1 MLNDAEVKQFTNPYV
16 KKWLVLLKEA
26 VYDAE
31 DILDEIATEALR
43 HKMEAAESTWVPA
56 PFDSQSME
64 SRVKGII
71 DRLEE
76 MAQEKD
82 DLGLKEGV
90 GERVLSQRW
99 PSTSL
104 VDESLVYGRDDE
116 KEKMI
121 ELVLSDDAR
130 STIDAI
136 GVISIVGMGGVGKTT
151 LAQLLYN
158 DERVKEHFDLKGWV
172 CVSEEFDPIRITKA
186 ILEETTRSIIKTN
199 NLNQLQVEL
208 KEKIN
213 MKKFLL
219 VLDDV
224 WNEDASNW
232 ALLQTPLIVGAKG
245 SKIVVTTRNTK
256 VATIMRAIYNH
267 RLGEL
272 SSESS
277 WALFRKLAFENGDS
291 SARPQLEAMAKK
303 ILDKCQGLPLA
314 IKAVGSLL
322 YSVVD
327 ARKWDDILNSQIW
340 NMQTDTVLPALRL
353 SYYYLPSH
361 LKRCFAYCS
370 IFPKDYELEK
380 HKLILLWMAE
390 GLLEES
396 KSKRRM
402 EEVGESYFDELLS
415 MSFFQNSVRRKETH
429 FVMHDLIHDLSQL
442 VSEEFSISLEDG
454 RVRHISE
461 KTRHLSY
468 VKTKYD
474 TLDRCGT
481 LSEFKCLRTF
491 LSLDRYEVGY
501 CYLSTRVLH
510 NLSSEIRCLRV
521 LCLSKYMIFYLPDS
535 IGKLQHLRYF
545 DLSCALIKK
554 LPESICSLYNL
565 QTLILVDCR
574 HLNELPSRI
583 ENLINM
589 CYLDIRGA
597 RLKETPCHIGHLK
610 SLQYLSNFIVGQKSG
625 LRIGELKEI
634 SSLRGI
640 FTISNLQNVK
650 CGRDAMEANLKDKGY
665 LDELVLKWDE
675 VAGDHHVIQQNED
688 VIDNLEPHSNLKRL
702 YIYCFGGSRFPTW
715 VANPLFSNLRSLEL
729 ENCKNCSSLP
739 PLGQLPSLEDLII
752 SGMNGIE
759 RVGSEFYNYHYGNAS
774 SSNTIK
780 PCFPSLQT
788 LIFHSMP
795 NWEKWLCCGCRRG
808 EFPRLRK
815 LCIRSC
821 PKLVGKL
828 PKQLRSLKSLHIVGC
843 PKLLVASL
851 RAPAIN
857 ELEMVDCGKLLL
869 KRPAIGFTALQ
880 NSRIQISSIS
890 QWKQLPEG
898 ALYLSIKEHDSVE
911 TLIEEELLRSN
922 TTCLLKSLEI
932 KYCGFSRSLHR
943 VGIPT
948 NALKWLYISHC
959 PKLDLLLSVLLRC
972 HHPFLE
978 YIYICDS
985 TCDPLPLSF
994 SLSIFPRL
1002 RDFAVSNLEGL
1013 EFLSV
1018 SISEEDST
1026 SHGYQVSIARCPDLV
1041 YIGLPVVEL
1050 GRYYISRCRKLK
1062 LLAVAQK
1069 LSLSSLDSLRL
1080 EDCPELLL
1088 QRDGLPSNLHQLHIL
1103 SCKQLTSQE
1112 DWGLQTLNSLTKFK
1126 ISGGCREV
1134 RSFPWEC
1141 LLPSTITTLEIK
1153 HLPNLKSLDSKGIQH
1168 LTSLTTF
1175 FISSCPEL
1183 KSLTDAGLQ
1192 HLTSLEKLQISN
1204 CSKLQYLTIER
1215 LPDSLSC
1222 LTIEKCPLL
1231 EHRCQFEEGQDWE
1244 YIAHIQHIVINNVLY

>member
-1 MLNDAEVKQFTNPYV
+1 M
-16 KKWLVLLKEA
+16 
-26 VYDAE
+26 
-31 DILDEIATEALR
+31 
-43 HKMEAAESTWVPA
+43 
-56 PFDSQSME
+56 
-64 SRVKGII
+64 
-71 DRLEE
+71 
-76 MAQEKD
+76 
-82 DLGLKEGV
+82 
-90 GERVLSQRW
+90 
-99 PSTSL
+99 
-104 VDESLVYGRDDE
+104 
-116 KEKMI
+116 
-121 ELVLSDDAR
+121 
-130 STIDAI
+130 
-136 GVISIVGMGGVGKTT
+136 
-151 LAQLLYN
+151 
-158 DERVKEHFDLKGWV
+158 
-172 CVSEEFDPIRITKA
+172 
-186 ILEETTRSIIKTN
+186 
-199 NLNQLQVEL
+199 
-208 KEKIN
+208 
-213 MKKFLL
+213 
-219 VLDDV
+219 
-224 WNEDASNW
+224 
-232 ALLQTPLIVGAKG
+232 
-245 SKIVVTTRNTK
+245 
-256 VATIMRAIYNH
+256 
-267 RLGEL
+267 
-272 SSESS
+272 
-277 WALFRKLAFENGDS
+277 
-291 SARPQLEAMAKK
+291 
-303 ILDKCQGLPLA
+303 
-314 IKAVGSLL
+314 
-322 YSVVD
+322 
-327 ARKWDDILNSQIW
+327 
-340 NMQTDTVLPALRL
+340 
-353 SYYYLPSH
+353 
-361 LKRCFAYCS
+361 
-370 IFPKDYELEK
+370 
-380 HKLILLWMAE
+380 
-390 GLLEES
+390 
-396 KSKRRM
+396 
-402 EEVGESYFDELLS
+402 
-415 MSFFQNSVRRKETH
+415 
-429 FVMHDLIHDLSQL
+429 
-442 VSEEFSISLEDG
+442 
-454 RVRHISE
+454 
-461 KTRHLSY
+461 
-468 VKTKYD
+468 
-474 TLDRCGT
+474 
-481 LSEFKCLRTF
+481 
-491 LSLDRYEVGY
+491 
-501 CYLSTRVLH
+501 
-510 NLSSEIRCLRV
+510 
-521 LCLSKYMIFYLPDS
+521 
-535 IGKLQHLRYF
+535 RYF

-565 QTLILVDCR
+565 QTLILVDCH

-589 CYLDIRGA
+589 RYLDIRGA

-634 SSLRGI
+634 SSLKGI

-650 CGRDAMEANLKDKGY
+650 CGRDAMETNLKDKGY

-675 VAGDHHVIQQNED
+675 GAGDHHVLQQNED
-688 VIDNLEPHSNLKRL
+688 VIDNLEPHTNLKRL

-795 NWEKWLCCGCRRG
+795 NWEKWLCCGCRHG
-808 EFPRLRK
+808 EFPCLRK

-821 PKLVGKL
+821 PKLIGKL

-843 PKLLVASL
+843 PQLLVASL
-851 RAPAIN
+851 RAPTIN

-890 QWKQLPEG
+890 QWRQLPEG

-943 VGIPT
+943 VGIP
-948 NALKWLYISHC
+948 NSALKWLYISHC

-985 TCDPLPLSF
+985 TCDSLPLSF

-1002 RDFAVSNLEGL
+1002 RDFAISNLEGL

-1026 SHGYQVSIARCPDLV
+1026 SHGYQVSIARCLDLV

-1069 LSLSSLDSLRL
+1069 LSLSSLESLRL
-1080 EDCPELLL
+1080 EDCPKLLL

-1126 ISGGCREV
+1126 ISGGC
-1134 RSFPWEC
+1134 
-1141 LLPSTITTLEIK
+1141 
-1153 HLPNLKSLDSKGIQH
+1153 
-1168 LTSLTTF
+1168 
-1175 FISSCPEL
+1175 
-1183 KSLTDAGLQ
+1183 
-1192 HLTSLEKLQISN
+1192 
-1204 CSKLQYLTIER
+1204 
-1215 LPDSLSC
+1215 
-1222 LTIEKCPLL
+1222 
-1231 EHRCQFEEGQDWE
+1231 
-1244 YIAHIQHIVINNVLY
+1244 